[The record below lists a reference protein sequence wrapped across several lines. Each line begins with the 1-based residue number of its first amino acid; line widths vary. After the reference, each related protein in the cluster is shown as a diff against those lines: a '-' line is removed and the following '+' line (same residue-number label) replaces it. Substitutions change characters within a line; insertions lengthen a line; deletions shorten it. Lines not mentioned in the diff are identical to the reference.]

1 MITLI
6 IKYSPNLLNYF
17 LNFLTKCIVL
27 LQVFTVLFQISTLVL
42 LLISLLLT
50 CAAAL
55 SQKFRHCLSLL
66 SFIFLMLGLALILAA
81 ILLFILMPT
90 ASLGSSTVTSYG
102 YFGVVTGIVGAAI
115 ALVNALIVKPYF
127 KKVRIMGNNLGVDIN
142 GGTVKNSSGKEI
154 DKIQCFSGS
163 VIQCSLRLRSE
174 HFAVPIYARNA
185 IGWVAL
191 VNKAYNNIELHSGYA
206 PWAYSHHYVL
216 DIVGEES
223 LILFLIPCPY
233 KPCTN
238 YVEQLKKNLNK
249 TGSIDLTS
257 PVRVIFP
264 VRPVDIRSSW
274 DRGLATEIRINTTE
288 ELGNLVLR
296 VRVGGENTIIY
307 EDEYELRNVINECL
321 SNYREDD

>member
-27 LQVFTVLFQISTLVL
+27 LQVFTVSLQIFALVL

-50 CAAAL
+50 CAAVL
-55 SQKFRHCLSLL
+55 KKFRHHLPLL

-127 KKVRIMGNNLGVDIN
+127 KKVRIMGNNLGIDIN
-142 GGTVKNSSGKEI
+142 GVTVKNSSGKEI
-154 DKIQCFSGS
+154 GIQGFSGS

-174 HFAVPIYARNA
+174 HFAVPIYARKL
-185 IGWVAL
+185 L
-191 VNKAYNNIELHSGYA
+191 V
-206 PWAYSHHYVL
+206 
-216 DIVGEES
+216 
-223 LILFLIPCPY
+223 
-233 KPCTN
+233 
-238 YVEQLKKNLNK
+238 
-249 TGSIDLTS
+249 
-257 PVRVIFP
+257 
-264 VRPVDIRSSW
+264 
-274 DRGLATEIRINTTE
+274 GLR
-288 ELGNLVLR
+288 
-296 VRVGGENTIIY
+296 
-307 EDEYELRNVINECL
+307 
-321 SNYREDD
+321 